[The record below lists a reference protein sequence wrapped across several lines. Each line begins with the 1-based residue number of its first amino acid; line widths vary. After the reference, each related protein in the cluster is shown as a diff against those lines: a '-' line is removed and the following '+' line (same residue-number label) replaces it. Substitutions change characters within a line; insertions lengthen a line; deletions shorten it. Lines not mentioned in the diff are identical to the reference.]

1 MRLSLFASGSGGNCA
16 LVTCGG
22 VRLLIDAG
30 ISARAIRQSLAD
42 AGTAA
47 AELGGILITHEHSDH
62 VSGLTVLL
70 KHDPVPVFAPGTVA
84 SQLGR
89 AYPGVAAFLR
99 EIPLRLPISFGD
111 VRVLCFP
118 TPHDTPQSVGW
129 RIEAPEGVLAFATDT
144 GHVTDTMLR
153 YLSGADVAVIEAN
166 HDETMLREGAYPPQL
181 KRRILS
187 DSGHLSNDNCAL
199 LARRLALGGTGTIVL
214 AHLSREN
221 NTPVKARETVA
232 AALEGTGARL
242 FVAPERE
249 RLDIEVEPCF
259 A

>member
-1 MRLSLFASGSGGNCA
+1 MRLSLFASGSNGNCA
-16 LVTCGG
+16 LVSCGG

-30 ISARAIRQSLAD
+30 ISARAIRRALAD
-42 AGTAA
+42 AGTAP
-47 AELGGILITHEHSDH
+47 AELDGIFITHEHSDH

-84 SQLGR
+84 SHLSR
-89 AYPGVAAFLR
+89 AYPGVSDFLR
-99 EIPLRLPISFGD
+99 RVQPEEPIELGGARI
-111 VRVLCFP
+111 VCFP
-118 TPHDTPQSVGW
+118 TPHDTDQSVGW
-129 RIEAPEGVLAFATDT
+129 RIESPEGILAFATDT

-166 HDETMLREGAYPPQL
+166 HDETMLREGRYPAGT

-187 DSGHLSNDNCAL
+187 PYGHLSNDDCAA
-199 LARRLALGGTGTIVL
+199 LARQLAEDGTGKIVL

-221 NTPVKARETVA
+221 NTPLLARMAVS
-232 AALEGTGARL
+232 AALEGTGAQL
-242 FVAPERE
+242 YVAPERE
-249 RLDIEVEPCF
+249 RLDVEVTPCF

>member
-16 LVTCGG
+16 LVQCGA

-30 ISARAIRQSLAD
+30 ISARAIRQALAD
-42 AGTAA
+42 VGTAP
-47 AELGGILITHEHSDH
+47 AELSGVLITHEHTDH
-62 VSGLTVLL
+62 VSGLTVLV
-70 KHDPVPVFAPGTVA
+70 KRDPLAVYAPGTVA
-84 SQLGR
+84 SRLCGS
-89 AYPGVAAFLR
+89 ASGVAAFLR
-99 EIPLRLPISFGD
+99 AVQPEEAFEING
-111 VRVLCFP
+111 VRIVCFP

-129 RIEAPEGVLAFATDT
+129 RIESPEGVLAFATDT

-221 NTPVKARETVA
+221 NTPTKARETVA

-242 FVAPERE
+242 LVAPERE